1 MDFAVQR
8 AITKYNIFPCRFP
21 MFGGFTSRKK
31 RASSAIPGNVDVWSD
46 IRPSWVIAV
55 IAKTKSVPLQNLA
68 ASRQLLHQKISKE
81 CGLQVLKKEHKYI
94 IRRYAGTNV
103 SWFIR

>member
-8 AITKYNIFPCRFP
+8 AINKYNMFPCRFP

-31 RASSAIPGNVDVWSD
+31 RTSSAIPRNVDVWSD

-55 IAKTKSVPLQNLA
+55 IAKPNQFPFKTWQPA
-68 ASRQLLHQKISKE
+68 ASFCIKI
-81 CGLQVLKKEHKYI
+81 I
-94 IRRYAGTNV
+94 
-103 SWFIR
+103 WFASF